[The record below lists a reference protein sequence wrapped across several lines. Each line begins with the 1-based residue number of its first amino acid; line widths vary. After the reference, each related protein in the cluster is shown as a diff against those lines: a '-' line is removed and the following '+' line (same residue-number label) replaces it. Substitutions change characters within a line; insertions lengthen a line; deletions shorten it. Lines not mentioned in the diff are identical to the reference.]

1 MKKTLTLLALLAFV
15 PVVHAD
21 EQNLANKVSKML
33 EAGQSV
39 TSIYETLKNDYSPLE
54 LLGEL
59 ALSAPAQEQ
68 ATVINI
74 AKQTNDALVPILN
87 QLKSY
92 DAEPIRL
99 EKPSHDELAL
109 NDHVDP
115 STRNDHFDPNNL
127 PATAAGNE
135 DTVSP

>member
-1 MKKTLTLLALLAFV
+1 MKKALTLLALLAFV

-21 EQNLANKVSKML
+21 EHSIADKVSKML

-39 TSIYETLKNDYSPLE
+39 TSIYEALKNDYSPLE

-59 ALSAPAQEQ
+59 ALSAPDQEQ
-68 ATVINI
+68 DTVINI
-74 AKQTNDALVPILN
+74 AKQTDSSLVPVLN

-99 EKPSHDELAL
+99 EKPGHDELAL

-115 STRNDHFDPNNL
+115 SHNDHFDPNNL
-127 PATAAGNE
+127 PATAAGND